1 MTTGP
6 MAASAHLVHLATS
19 VPWYISPGD
28 TVKLAPLAEPT
39 QTHGASVFLEVWEP
53 GGAQPLNSHPHATET
68 FLFLAGQGIA
78 ISDGTQVA
86 VRAGDLLIL
95 PPGTQHRILNAGE
108 GRLCAITTMNPDE
121 GFLALVRSGEPTE
134 WHPEELAWISAWV
147 EGYGLGRISRGR

>member
-86 VRAGDLLIL
+86 VRAEVICSSCLQGPSTEFSTQARGGCARS
-95 PPGTQHRILNAGE
+95 PP
-108 GRLCAITTMNPDE
+108 
-121 GFLALVRSGEPTE
+121 
-134 WHPEELAWISAWV
+134 
-147 EGYGLGRISRGR
+147 